1 MGTPMIDSALALPL
15 YHQVAGILRQRIE
28 EGAYPV
34 GWRLNSEGELA
45 EEFDVSR
52 ATIRQAMGAL
62 ESEGLVVRRR
72 GRGTFVEGTGQP
84 VLKQRFRGS
93 LSDLMAE
100 SHRTTTRDVEVV
112 HDTAFPAYIGEALR
126 LVEPKGTIARRTRMR
141 DGEPF
146 CYTVTYLPPDI
157 GESAVSADGLR
168 RTALLKL
175 LVEHG
180 IALHTAT
187 QSIRAQLAD
196 PDLCGRIDV
205 ELGAPVLYV
214 ERTLYDTTGR
224 PVDFVRSWYRGD
236 RYEYTVTLSLDP
248 VAEAGPYTNLA

>member
-1 MGTPMIDSALALPL
+1 MGTPMTDSALALPL

-28 EGAYPV
+28 DGSYPV
-34 GWRLNSEGELA
+34 GWRLRSEGELA
-45 EEFDVSR
+45 QEFEVSR

-62 ESEGLVVRRR
+62 ETEGLVVRRR
-72 GRGTFVEGTGQP
+72 GRGTFVESVGQP
-84 VLKQRFRGS
+84 VLKQRLRGS

-100 SHRTTTRDVEVV
+100 SHRTTTRDVDVT
-112 HDTAFPAYIGEALR
+112 HDAAFPAYIADALHLPGAR
-126 LVEPKGTIARRTRMR
+126 GTIASRTRMR

-146 CYTVTYLPPDI
+146 CYTVTYLPPEI
-157 GESAVSADGLR
+157 GQQAVSADGLR

-196 PDLCGRIDV
+196 PGLCGRIDV

-214 ERTLYDTTGR
+214 ERTLYDAAGQ

-248 VAEAGPYTNLA
+248 VSQAGPYIDLA